1 MTIRLFSA
9 ALLLAQICFNAA
21 RHIRSDSMP
30 QTHTGHEKIQEAAA
44 PAKGIRGFSGGM
56 MVHTGY
62 ISGCDNP
69 YGYIPSGAVFGIGGV
84 AKIHIGKHLRTG
96 FEGYFSNLP
105 LMGNGSFNKVFWT
118 GALCDWYWQL
128 GPFYPYVG
136 LTAGGGMKTILY
148 MFEGARHDWL
158 PEPDA
163 VFHKEPFFA
172 LDPFAGVEY
181 AVGKAFR
188 LTLKADWL
196 MAFNK
201 NGLNKPMGPRI
212 YFGFIFAH

>member
-21 RHIRSDSMP
+21 GHIRSDSMP

-96 FEGYFSNLP
+96 FEGYFSKSSTDGKRQFQQGVLDRSAMRLVLAAGPLLP
-105 LMGNGSFNKVFWT
+105 LRRTYRRRRNENHTVYVRRSQARLASGT
-118 GALCDWYWQL
+118 GCSLS
-128 GPFYPYVG
+128 
-136 LTAGGGMKTILY
+136 
-148 MFEGARHDWL
+148 
-158 PEPDA
+158 
-163 VFHKEPFFA
+163 
-172 LDPFAGVEY
+172 
-181 AVGKAFR
+181 
-188 LTLKADWL
+188 
-196 MAFNK
+196 
-201 NGLNKPMGPRI
+201 
-212 YFGFIFAH
+212 

>member
-1 MTIRLFSA
+1 
-9 ALLLAQICFNAA
+9 
-21 RHIRSDSMP
+21 MP

-69 YGYIPSGAVFGIGGV
+69 YGYIPSGAVFGMGGV

-163 VFHKEPFFA
+163 VFHKEPF
-172 LDPFAGVEY
+172 L
-181 AVGKAFR
+181 R
-188 LTLKADWL
+188 STLL
-196 MAFNK
+196 QE
-201 NGLNKPMGPRI
+201 LNMP
-212 YFGFIFAH
+212 